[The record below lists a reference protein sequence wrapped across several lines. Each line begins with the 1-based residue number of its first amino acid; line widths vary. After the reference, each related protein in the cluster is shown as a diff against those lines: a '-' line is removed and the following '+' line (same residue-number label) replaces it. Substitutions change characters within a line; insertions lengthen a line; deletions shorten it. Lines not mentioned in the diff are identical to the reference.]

1 MREGSSPKG
10 LRSFLMSLLTR
21 VPRRV
26 IRRTSSHR
34 NSQKS
39 ALEGRN
45 EATSVWEAPTSWPLR
60 KRCAVRRM
68 RPFLMARTL
77 ER

>member
-1 MREGSSPKG
+1 VREGSSPKG
-10 LRSFLMSLLTR
+10 LRPFLMSLLTR

-26 IRRTSSHR
+26 IRRTSHCR

-45 EATSVWEAPTSWPLR
+45 EATALWGAPTSCPPR